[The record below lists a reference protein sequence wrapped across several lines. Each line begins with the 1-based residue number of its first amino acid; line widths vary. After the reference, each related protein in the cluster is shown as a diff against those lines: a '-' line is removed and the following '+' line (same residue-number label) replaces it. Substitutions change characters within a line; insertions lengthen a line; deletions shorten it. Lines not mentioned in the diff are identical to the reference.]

1 MSIIANKIYDILNE
15 MFPRLSAPRVVKEIY
30 INYSG
35 QKLFFDFFVKELGVY
50 VEVQG
55 RQHTEFVKHF
65 HGNKE
70 SFKAQKMRDNLKIQY
85 VEEHGQCLVRFNFN
99 EKITKALVRK
109 KINKVLEGECF
120 YE

>member
-1 MSIIANKIYDILNE
+1 MSIIADKIGGILDN
-15 MFPRLSAPRVVKEIY
+15 MFPRLLAPRITKEIY
-30 INYSG
+30 IHYKG
-35 QKLFFDFFVKELGVY
+35 QKLFFDFYVKEIGVY

-70 SFKAQKMRDNLKIQY
+70 AF
-85 VEEHGQCLVRFNFN
+85 FNFN

-109 KINKVLEGECF
+109 KISKVLEGECF

>member
-1 MSIIANKIYDILNE
+1 MSKIADKIGGILND
-15 MFPRLSAPRVVKEIY
+15 MFPRLSAHRITKEIY
-30 INYSG
+30 IYYKG
-35 QKLFFDFFVKELGVY
+35 QKLFFDFFIKELGVY

-65 HGNKE
+65 HGEKE
-70 SFKAQKMRDNLKIQY
+70 AFQAQKMRDNLKIQY
-85 VEEHGQCLVRFNFN
+85 VEENGQCLVRFNFN
-99 EKITKALVRK
+99 ERITKTLIRK